1 MGRPLQRKN
10 FGPLDSTSSTS
21 GYPDTGDGRD
31 EHGYNTT
38 SNPQDNRQGYNIP
51 VYKARVATGAAMDV
65 NEGAGNNPY
74 ILAQKGAR
82 RFKVSSAA
90 NGIGVCTLVND
101 DGSSEIAA
109 GEMVI
114 RGFVGGSGDSPVF
127 ISKVSGRKMYDF
139 AGNAYTWYVDNDST
153 ANVLVLTAI

>member
-10 FGPLDSTSSTS
+10 FGPLDSTTSTS

-38 SNPQDNRQGYNIP
+38 SNPDYRKGYNIP

-65 NEGAGNNPY
+65 GDGGDSNLY
-74 ILAQKGAR
+74 ILAQKGSR
-82 RFKVSSAA
+82 RFRVSSAS
-90 NGIGVCTLVND
+90 NGVGVCTLVND
-101 DGSSEIAA
+101 DGSSEIEA

-114 RGFVGGSGDSPVF
+114 RGFIGGAIDSPVF
-127 ISKVSGRKMYDF
+127 IRKVSGRKMYDF
-139 AGNAYTWYVDNDST
+139 SGNAYTWYVDNDST
-153 ANVLVLTAI
+153 ANILILTAI